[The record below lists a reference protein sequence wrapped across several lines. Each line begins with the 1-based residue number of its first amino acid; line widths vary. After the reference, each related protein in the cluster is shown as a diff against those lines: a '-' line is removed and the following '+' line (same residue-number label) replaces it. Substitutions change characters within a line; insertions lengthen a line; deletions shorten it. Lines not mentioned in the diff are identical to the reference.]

1 MKLQIYKKYVF
12 GMWWCLQAS
21 ILMCSFLELRI
32 VSFLI
37 ILGVCAL
44 FLFPRN
50 EICKYILL
58 FFFLVCSFS
67 LSVLFYLVVCFGCH
81 ICNFYS
87 VLFILLFTI
96 ISFLNYVVT
105 IFTLDK
111 EYLWVL
117 MIECPI
123 YLISLMSLMI

>member
-58 FFFLVCSFS
+58 FFFLVCSF
-67 LSVLFYLVVCFGCH
+67 YLVIYNYLFFKLCCN
-81 ICNFYS
+81 NFY
-87 VLFILLFTI
+87 FR
-96 ISFLNYVVT
+96 
-105 IFTLDK
+105 
-111 EYLWVL
+111 
-117 MIECPI
+117 
-123 YLISLMSLMI
+123 

>member
-67 LSVLFYLVVCFGCH
+67 LSVLFYLVACFGCH
-81 ICNFYS
+81 TWNSYS

-117 MIECPI
+117 MIVCPI
-123 YLISLMSLMI
+123 YLMGLMSLMI

>member
-12 GMWWCLQAS
+12 GIWWCLQAS
-21 ILMCSFLELRI
+21 IFMYSFLELRI
-32 VSFLI
+32 VSYLI

-44 FLFPRN
+44 FLFSKN

-67 LSVLFYLVVCFGCH
+67 LSVLFYLVACFGCH
-81 ICNFYS
+81 TWNSYS

-117 MIECPI
+117 MIVCPI
-123 YLISLMSLMI
+123 YLMGLMSFMI